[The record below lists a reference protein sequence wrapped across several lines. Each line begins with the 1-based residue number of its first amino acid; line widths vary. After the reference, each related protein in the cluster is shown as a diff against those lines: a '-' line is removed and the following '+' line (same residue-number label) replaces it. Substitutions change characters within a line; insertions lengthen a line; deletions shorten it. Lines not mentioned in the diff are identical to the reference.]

1 MKLNILALLTL
12 TSLMLAVTAFAGNDR
27 MTRSE
32 YQELDFETRKQMVSD
47 RLSLKLENLSAH
59 KACIDNAF
67 EDEALK
73 SCNQEARQ
81 AMRDAGSHKGQI
93 KKKGMRK
100 RFKDTQQQQEATAT
114 Q

>member
-1 MKLNILALLTL
+1 
-12 TSLMLAVTAFAGNDR
+12 
-27 MTRSE
+27 MTKSE

-47 RLSLKLENLSAH
+47 RVALQLENLSAH

-67 EDEALK
+67 DDEALK
-73 SCNQEARQ
+73 SCNKEARQ
-81 AMRDAGSHKGQI
+81 AMRDAGPHKGQI

-100 RFKDTQQQQEATAT
+100 RFKEAQQEATAT